1 MNNRLP
7 AWFRQNIPDP
17 SVRTIMQLLAER
29 QIHTVCRQARCPNAG
44 QCFKNREMTFLI
56 LGDACTR
63 RCLFCAV
70 KKAPAQPAA
79 IIPEEPQRISRAAKD
94 LGLTY
99 VVITSVSRDDLDDGG
114 AGHFAKTIHA
124 LRASGREIKVEALIP
139 DFYGRL
145 SAIKTVVDSG
155 PAVLAHNLETV
166 RRLHGQLKPDSSYT
180 RSLEVLR
187 KIKSINPQLLTKS
200 GLMLGL
206 GEGKDDVVEAM
217 KDLRGARCDILTLGQ
232 YLAPGQSHYP
242 VRAFISP
249 GQFKAY
255 EIQALELGFAKVLAG
270 PLVRSSYRAQEL
282 YREVVYA

>member
-7 AWFRQNIPDP
+7 AWFRQDIPDA
-17 SVRTIMQLLAER
+17 SARTAMQMLAER
-29 QIHTVCRQARCPNAG
+29 GIHTVCRQAHCPNAG
-44 QCFKNREMTFLI
+44 RCFKNREMTFLI

-70 KKAPAQPAA
+70 KKAPAQPSA
-79 IIPEEPQRISRAAKD
+79 IVPGEPQRISRAARE

-99 VVITSVSRDDLDDGG
+99 VVITSVTRDDLEDGG
-114 AGHFAKTIHA
+114 AGQFAGTIHA
-124 LRASGREIKVEALIP
+124 LRSIGAEIKVEALIP
-139 DFYGRL
+139 DFCGRPFAL
-145 SAIKTVVDSG
+145 KTVVDAG

-166 RRLHGQLKPDSSYT
+166 RRLHRQLKPDSSYT
-180 RSLEVLR
+180 RSLEVLC
-187 KIKSINPQLLTKS
+187 KIKSFNPQLLTKS

-206 GEGKDDVVEAM
+206 GESEDDVAEAM
-217 KDLRGARCDILTLGQ
+217 KDLRGVRCDILTLGQ

-249 GQFKAY
+249 GQFQAY
-255 EIQALELGFAKVLAG
+255 RIQALELGFRKVLAG

-282 YREVVYA
+282 YREVIYA